1 MPARDD
7 MRLSLSAFVTG
18 FATLGL
24 EVTAL
29 RLLAPSFGSNLL
41 VFSNVVGVILAGLAA
56 GYALGG
62 RLADRRPDAR
72 LAGALQLAAG
82 VLVLLLP
89 LLSRPFLASARQAL
103 AEGSAS
109 LLLRSLTAATLL
121 VLPPTLL
128 LGAVSPFLV
137 RLRARDV
144 SEVGRASG
152 HLSAV
157 ATAGSLLGTFVPT
170 LVTIP
175 FLGTAATLALLGG
188 VLVAASPLLL
198 GRRGLVALA
207 VLLLVPLARDPRARA
222 PGVLEERESP
232 YQSLRV
238 EEKPDGTRVLLINE
252 GLAEQSTYRPGAAL
266 SGTMYDAFLFLGA
279 AKDGGVAT
287 LADLGLAGGT
297 IAHVFQTQLPSVAV
311 TGVELD
317 PDVIDLGRR
326 HFTLNDPNL
335 TIVNDDARVFLARG
349 RSRFDALA
357 VDVFRPPH
365 VPFPCATREF
375 FALARERLAPGGAL
389 MMNVAVLRDDDRVL
403 TGLLNTAASV
413 FAEVWVWHPLFHR
426 NRVLVASAEPG
437 LRERLARNPV
447 PAGVEE
453 LRGHVVAA
461 LERIRF
467 EPSRPVFTD
476 DRAPVEVLSD
486 LLFLRVLAEEERSA
500 SEKAENPKTR

>member
-1 MPARDD
+1 M
-7 MRLSLSAFVTG
+7 
-18 FATLGL
+18 
-24 EVTAL
+24 
-29 RLLAPSFGSNLL
+29 
-41 VFSNVVGVILAGLAA
+41 A
-56 GYALGG
+56 GYAFGG

-72 LAGALQLAAG
+72 LAGALSQLAAASSSFSCRS
-82 VLVLLLP
+82 
-89 LLSRPFLASARQAL
+89 SRVDLASAQKAL

-109 LLLRSLTAATLL
+109 LFLRSLVAATLL

-157 ATAGSLLGTFVPT
+157 ATAGSLFGTFVPT

-188 VLVAASPLLL
+188 LLVATSPLLL
-198 GRRGLVALA
+198 GRRALVALA
-207 VLLLVPLARDPRARA
+207 VLLLVPLARNPPACA
-222 PGVLEERESP
+222 PGILEARESP

-252 GLAEQSTYRPGAAL
+252 GRAEQSTYRPGAPL
-266 SGTMYDAFLFLGA
+266 SGTMYDAFLLLDA
-279 AKDGGVAT
+279 AKDGGIAT

-357 VDVFRPPH
+357 VDGFGRR
-365 VPFPCATREF
+365 TSRSR
-375 FALARERLAPGGAL
+375 ARR
-389 MMNVAVLRDDDRVL
+389 
-403 TGLLNTAASV
+403 AS
-413 FAEVWVWHPLFHR
+413 FSRSPES
-426 NRVLVASAEPG
+426 AS
-437 LRERLARNPV
+437 L
-447 PAGVEE
+447 PAG
-453 LRGHVVAA
+453 
-461 LERIRF
+461 
-467 EPSRPVFTD
+467 PS
-476 DRAPVEVLSD
+476 
-486 LLFLRVLAEEERSA
+486 
-500 SEKAENPKTR
+500 

>member
-1 MPARDD
+1 

-72 LAGALQLAAG
+72 LAGVLQLAAG
-82 VLVLLLP
+82 LLVLLLP
-89 LLSRPFLASARQAL
+89 LLSAPFLASARRAL

-109 LLLRSLTAATLL
+109 LFLRSLAAATLL

-137 RLRARDV
+137 RLRARNIA
-144 SEVGRASG
+144 EVGRASG
-152 HLSAV
+152 NLSAV

-170 LVTIP
+170 LLTIP
-175 FLGTAATLALLGG
+175 FCGTAATLALLGG
-188 VLVAASPLLL
+188 LLVAASPLLL

-207 VLLLVPLARDPRARA
+207 VLLAVPLTQRPRPAK

-238 EEKPDGTRVLLINE
+238 EQRPDGARVLLINE
-252 GLAEQSTYRPGAAL
+252 GLAEQSTYRPGARL
-266 SGTMYDAFLFLGA
+266 SGTMYDAFLLLAA
-279 AKDGGVAT
+279 AKDGGIGT

-297 IAHVFQTQLPSVAV
+297 IAHVFNEQLPSVAV

-326 HFTLNDPNL
+326 HFTLADPNL
-335 TIVNDDARVFLARG
+335 AIVNDDARIFLERG
-349 RSRFDALA
+349 RSRFDAIA

-375 FALARERLAPGGAL
+375 FALAKERLAPGGAL
-389 MMNVAVLRDDDRVL
+389 MMNVAALRDDDRFL
-403 TGLLNTAASV
+403 TGLLNTAAAV
-413 FAEVWVWHPLFHR
+413 FDEVWVWHPLFHR
-426 NRVLVASAEPG
+426 NWVLVASGTPG
-437 LRERLARNPV
+437 LKDRLARNPV
-447 PAGVEE
+447 PPDVED
-453 LRGHVVAA
+453 LRGHVAES
-461 LERIRF
+461 LERVRF

-486 LLFLRVLAEEERSA
+486 LLFLRVLADEERNA
-500 SEKAENPKTR
+500 ADGPGNPEAR

>member
-1 MPARDD
+1 V
-7 MRLSLSAFVTG
+7 RLSLSAFVTG

-62 RLADRRPDAR
+62 RLADRRPDGR
-72 LAGALQLAAG
+72 LAGALLLGAG

-89 LLSRPFLASARQAL
+89 LLAAPFLSSARRAL

-109 LLLRSLTAATLL
+109 LFLRSLAAATLL

-137 RLRARDV
+137 RLRARHVD
-144 SEVGRASG
+144 EVGRASG
-152 HLSAV
+152 SLSAV

-175 FLGTAATLALLGG
+175 FLGTAATFTLLGG
-188 VLVAASPLLL
+188 VLVAAAPLLL
-198 GRRGLVALA
+198 GRRGVAALA
-207 VLLLVPLARDPRARA
+207 VLLAAPLTWRRPPPE
-222 PGVLEERESP
+222 PGVLEARESP

-238 EEKPDGTRVLLINE
+238 EQRPGGARVLLINE
-252 GLAEQSTYRPGAAL
+252 GLAEQSTWWPGARM
-266 SGTMYDAFLFLGA
+266 SGTIYDAFLLLAA
-279 AKDGGVAT
+279 AKDGGIRT

-297 IAHVFQTQLPSVAV
+297 IAHVFNEQLPSVAV

-317 PDVIDLGRR
+317 PGVLDLGRR
-326 HFTLNDPNL
+326 YFTLSDPNL
-335 TIVNDDARVFLARG
+335 TVVNADARVFLAQDG
-349 RSRFDALA
+349 SRFDALA

-375 FALARERLAPGGAL
+375 FALAKERLAPGGAL
-389 MMNVAVLRDDDRVL
+389 MMNVAALRDDDRFL
-403 TGLLNTAASV
+403 TGLLNTAAAV
-413 FAEVWVWHPLFHR
+413 FAEVWVWHPAFHR
-426 NRVLVASAEPG
+426 NWVLVASDAPG
-437 LRERLARNPV
+437 VKDRIARNPV
-447 PAGVEE
+447 PPDAES
-453 LRGHVVAA
+453 LRGEVVAA
-461 LERIRF
+461 LERVSF
-467 EPSRPVFTD
+467 DPSRPVFTD
-476 DRAPVEVLSD
+476 DRAPVELLSD
-486 LLFLRVLAEEERSA
+486 LLFLRFLSEEERRRAPA
-500 SEKAENPKTR
+500 SP

>member
-1 MPARDD
+1 VPARGV
-7 MRLSLSAFVTG
+7 RLPLTAFVTG

-72 LAGALQLAAG
+72 FAGALLLAAG
-82 VLVLLLP
+82 VFVLLLP
-89 LLSRPFLASARQAL
+89 LIAAPFLSSARHAL
-103 AEGSAS
+103 AAGSAS
-109 LLLRSLTAATLL
+109 LFLRSLAAATLL
-121 VLPPTLL
+121 ILPPTVL

-137 RLRARDV
+137 RLRARDIT
-144 SEVGRASG
+144 EVGRASG
-152 HLSAV
+152 SLAAI

-188 VLVAASPLLL
+188 LLVAASPLLL
-198 GRRGLVALA
+198 GRRGVAALA
-207 VLLLVPLARDPRARA
+207 VLLAAPLVWRRPPPG

-238 EEKPDGTRVLLINE
+238 EQRPGGPRVLLINE
-252 GLAEQSTYRPGAAL
+252 GLAEQSTYWPGARM
-266 SGTMYDAFLFLGA
+266 SGTIYDAFLLLAA
-279 AKDGGVAT
+279 AKDGGIRT

-297 IAHVFQTQLPSVAV
+297 IAHVFEEELPSVAV

-326 HFTLNDPNL
+326 YFTLSDPNL
-335 TIVNDDARVFLARG
+335 SVVNDDARLFLGRG
-349 RSRFDALA
+349 RERFDAIA

-375 FALARERLAPGGAL
+375 FALAEERLAPGGAL
-389 MMNVAVLRDDDRVL
+389 MMNVAALRSDDRVL
-403 TGLLNTAASV
+403 TGVLNTAAAV
-413 FAEVWVWHPLFHR
+413 FEEVWVWHPPLHGNWVLF
-426 NRVLVASAEPG
+426 ASGTPG
-437 LRERLARNPV
+437 LRDRLARNPLPPDAEPLREEVV
-447 PAGVEE
+447 P
-453 LRGHVVAA
+453 A
-461 LERIRF
+461 LERVVF
-467 EPSRPVFTD
+467 DPSRPVFTD
-476 DRAPVEVLSD
+476 DRAPVELLSD
-486 LLFLRVLAEEERSA
+486 LLFLRFLTEEKRHVARER
-500 SEKAENPKTR
+500 